1 MTTENPRIR
10 TSDAE
15 RERVAQVLRD
25 AVGEGRLTLEE
36 GDERLATL
44 YTTKFRDELDP
55 LIADLPRGGAQ
66 QGGQGRRRFDR
77 GRQGTEAG
85 DAAGMPWAD
94 PEAGQGAGG
103 PGRGGPGWP
112 GPFGR
117 RMRPVLGLL
126 RLAVAIAIV
135 AGVLSL
141 LGHLW
146 FLWIPILFIALSG
159 GRRCAGWR
167 HHRDQIAPW
176 NR

>member
-1 MTTENPRIR
+1 MTTENPRVR

-15 RERVAQVLRD
+15 RERVAQVLRE

-66 QGGQGRRRFDR
+66 QGGGQGRRRFDR
-77 GRQGTEAG
+77 GRPGTEAG
-85 DAAGMPWAD
+85 AAGMPWET
-94 PEAGQGAGG
+94 PEASAAG

-126 RLAVAIAIV
+126 RLVLTVAVVVGI
-135 AGVLSL
+135 LSFI
-141 LGHLW
+141 GHFW
-146 FLWIPILFIALSG
+146 FLLIPLAFIMMAG

-167 HHRDQIAPW
+167 HHHHEHVAPW